1 MFFPHCATR
10 FCPYDDS
17 PFPFFYGFVNPIG
30 HSRNKDRKYGLNKG
44 DDYAYITRKVLFCF
58 AVTFNI

>member
-17 PFPFFYGFVNPIG
+17 PFPFFMALGIRLETLEIRTENQ
-30 HSRNKDRKYGLNKG
+30 S
-44 DDYAYITRKVLFCF
+44 
-58 AVTFNI
+58 